1 MNATRTF
8 LLSASANLGNDDD
21 DNDDEQI
28 LLAIIVRIET
38 AAIQRTASMF
48 RQNQGYIEALYGAMA
63 VSITFVV
70 LGIVVLWLVFEFWA
84 GQFVSRKLIPN
95 GPA

>member
-21 DNDDEQI
+21 DNDNDDEQI

-70 LGIVVLWLVFEFWA
+70 LGIVVLWLVFAFWA
-84 GQFVSRKLIPN
+84 GQFI
-95 GPA
+95 

>member
-1 MNATRTF
+1 MNATVVTIRCMNATRTF

-38 AAIQRTASMF
+38 AAIQRTANMF
-48 RQNQGYIEALYGAMA
+48 RQNQGY
-63 VSITFVV
+63 
-70 LGIVVLWLVFEFWA
+70 
-84 GQFVSRKLIPN
+84 
-95 GPA
+95 